1 MIDGKI
7 LVEKL
12 IKYATCFLNLS
23 SLDEI
28 YIRNSLLKEFK
39 LGQPI
44 DEDEVLDLSYIEEMV
59 VPDDLYSEVKTYAI
73 ENGIVE
79 ELYADTYATY
89 IFGMISP
96 RPSEVNRTFKSLKE
110 QLGAAAACK
119 YLYDMSIKNNY
130 IQKTAIDKN
139 ILWEAK
145 DGDNILEIT
154 INLSKPEKDN
164 KEIAKLLQKNP
175 ASAKKYPKCMLCK
188 ENEGFLGTLT
198 HPARGNLRTIST
210 KLGGEDWFI
219 QYSPYAYYE
228 EHCIMFNDKH
238 IPMCIDRNTVSKLLS
253 FVEYL
258 PNYIAGSNA
267 DLPIVGGSILNHE
280 HYQGG
285 KHLMPMHHAKV
296 AKTYECADY
305 PDVEIGLLDWYNT
318 VIHLTSVN
326 KYSVERLAG
335 DIIEAW
341 KGYSDEENEI
351 YNLGADGVRH
361 NTVTPITRILN
372 SKYCVDLI
380 LRNNMTSEKYPDGI
394 YHAHP
399 EYHNIKKEGI
409 GLIEAMGL
417 FILPGRLKKQLA
429 MIQDILTKNVPY
441 DYEELSKEDNYL
453 YVHRD
458 MIKTLVENNPSVPTQ
473 AKAEKITT
481 DYINNVCK
489 NILLNTSVYKKDEKG
504 MVALA
509 KFLNTLSIK

>member
-1 MIDGKI
+1 MTDGKLLI
-7 LVEKL
+7 EKL
-12 IKYATCFLNLS
+12 IEYAKCFLHLS

-39 LGQPI
+39 LGEPL
-44 DEDEVLDLSYIEEMV
+44 DEEVEIDLSKIKDMI
-59 VPDDLYSEVKTYAI
+59 VPDELYNEVKAYAI
-73 ENGIVE
+73 ENGITE
-79 ELYADTYATY
+79 EAYADTYATY

-96 RPSEVNRTFKSLKE
+96 RPSEVNKVFKSLKE
-110 QLGAAAACK
+110 KFGAVDACK
-119 YLYDMSIKNNY
+119 YLYEMSIKNNY

-198 HPARGNLRTIST
+198 HPARGNLRTISI
-210 KLGGEDWFI
+210 KLGGEDWFL

-238 IPMCIDRNTVSKLLS
+238 IPMQIDRNTVGKLLS
-253 FVEYL
+253 FVDYL
-258 PNYIAGSNA
+258 PNYMAGSNA

-296 AKTYECADY
+296 AKTYVSENY
-305 PDVEIGLLDWYNT
+305 SDVEVGLLDWYNT
-318 VIHLTSVN
+318 VIHLTSTN
-326 KYSVERLAG
+326 KTAIENLAG

-341 KGYSDEENEI
+341 KNYSDEENVI
-351 YNLGADGVRH
+351 FNMGADGVRH
-361 NTVTPITRILN
+361 NTVTPITRMLDG
-372 SKYCVDLI
+372 KYCVDLI
-380 LRNNMTSEKYPDGI
+380 LRNNMTSEEYPDGI

-429 MIQDILTKNVPY
+429 EIQDILTKKTPY
-441 DYEELSKEDNYL
+441 NYEELCKEDNYL

-458 MIKTLVENNPSVPTQ
+458 MIKNLVEKYPSVKNQ
-473 AKAEKITT
+473 AQAEKITT
-481 DYINNVCK
+481 EYINNVCK
-489 NILLNTSVYKKDEKG
+489 NILLNTSVFKKDEQG
-504 MVALA
+504 MLALG
-509 KFLNTLSIK
+509 KFLKTLSIR